1 MSEQTV
7 NLPQLLIVILVG
19 VFAIR
24 YLFFSGSTTSG
35 SNRNTSANNV
45 RAREGDVEHVSAGVE
60 EEYHVGFAAEWGK
73 CGSYYGEDTEW
84 TGIGEFIRTFRP
96 SYFLPTPP
104 QSFQPPPPAQT
115 PTSSTP
121 TPAAKPAQPD
131 LITRYNL
138 KAKLAAQ
145 EAEAQAQAQA
155 AAVESETKPKQG
167 GQSWSANKGERQALL
182 QKRREEMILAARR
195 KMEERVKAEKA
206 MSG

>member
-1 MSEQTV
+1 MWSVSRRSIMWDLQRNGGNVVATTER
-7 NLPQLLIVILVG
+7 IL
-19 VFAIR
+19 
-24 YLFFSGSTTSG
+24 SGRG
-35 SNRNTSANNV
+35 LEN
-45 RAREGDVEHVSAGVE
+45 
-60 EEYHVGFAAEWGK
+60 
-73 CGSYYGEDTEW
+73 
-84 TGIGEFIRTFRP
+84 
-96 SYFLPTPP
+96 PP

-167 GQSWSANKGERQALL
+167 GQSWSTNKGERQALL